1 MGQGPDEIR
10 EEIEETRARMGD
22 TIEAIGYKTDVKGR
36 ASGWVSDKKDR
47 VVGTVSETKDR
58 LTGTVS
64 EKTPDTED
72 VKERAKRG
80 VGIAK
85 ENPLGLAIGG
95 AALGFLAGLLTPS
108 TRVEDERLGEVAD
121 RVKEQV
127 RETGQ
132 EALERGKEV
141 AREAGQTAMET
152 ARERGREQG
161 QELSQTL
168 KESAQDVA
176 GTAREQ
182 VQEPGTTE
190 AAGTYST
197 GVIETDDAVMEDDI
211 VVETDDETTRRG
223 GSSGGGT
230 GSPT

>member
-10 EEIEETRARMGD
+10 EEIEETRARMGE

-95 AALGFLAGLLTPS
+95 AALGFLAGLVTPS

-121 RVKEQV
+121 RMKEQV

-132 EALERGKEV
+132 EVLERGKEV

-182 VQEPGTTE
+182 VQESGTSD

-197 GVIETDDAVMEDDI
+197 GVIETDDAVLQDDI
-211 VVETDDETTRRG
+211 VVETDDETSGRG
-223 GSSGGGT
+223 GSSGGT
-230 GSPT
+230 GSTT

>member
-10 EEIEETRARMGD
+10 EEIEDTRARMGD
-22 TIEAIGYKTDVKGR
+22 TIEAIGYKTDVKSR
-36 ASGWVSDKKDR
+36 AGDWVSEKKER
-47 VVGTVSETKDR
+47 VAGTVAGAKDR

-64 EKTPDTED
+64 EKTPDTAE
-72 VKERAKRG
+72 VKERARRG

-95 AALGFLAGLLTPS
+95 AALGFIAGLVTPS

-127 RETGQ
+127 RDTGQ
-132 EALERGKEV
+132 EAWERGKEV

-168 KESAQDVA
+168 KQSAQDVA
-176 GTAREQ
+176 GTARDQ
-182 VQEPGTTE
+182 VGEGGTSE
-190 AAGTYST
+190 GAGTYST
-197 GVIETDDAVMEDDI
+197 GVIETDDVVMEEDI
-211 VVETDDETTRRG
+211 VVETDEETRG
-223 GSSGGGT
+223 GGTYGGT
-230 GSPT
+230 GSSTT